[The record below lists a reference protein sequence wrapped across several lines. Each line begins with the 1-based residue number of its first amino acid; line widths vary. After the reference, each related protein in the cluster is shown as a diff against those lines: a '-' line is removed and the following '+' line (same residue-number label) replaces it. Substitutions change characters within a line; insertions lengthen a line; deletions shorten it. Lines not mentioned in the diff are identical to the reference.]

1 MRHEAINLTRNAIG
15 QVLEGLNHFLDEDEQ
30 LKLDMLE
37 GETPFLEV
45 VRALLD
51 ANEADEG
58 TIKALD
64 EQIEAR
70 RLRKERAKY
79 RIERRKATIGS
90 LMDCARLTKLALPE
104 ATLSLRTLG
113 SRPKVTD
120 VDALPDEFVTIHHV
134 RKPNLEMI
142 AAAIEPGVVIPGVTL
157 TNGGVSLTVRRK

>member
-1 MRHEAINLTRNAIG
+1 MRHEAINLTRHAIG

-37 GETPFLEV
+37 GESPFLEV
-45 VRALLD
+45 VRALLN

-104 ATLSLRTLG
+104 ATLSLRTLKA
-113 SRPKVTD
+113 RPKVTD
-120 VDALPDEFVTIHHV
+120 ADALPDAFVRIEQV
-134 RKPNLEMI
+134 RKPDTDAI
-142 AAAIEPGVVIPGVTL
+142 AAAVEQGASIPGVTT
-157 TNGGVSLTVRRK
+157 TNGGSSLSVRRK